1 MHVLWSSTSSH
12 KSRDGSTELDV
23 EGAAPESFVIGES
36 DTEATDVEK
45 TSDFQ
50 NSPPLFS
57 EYSVYIG
64 YLDSFYYRSFSFRI
78 NIKALLRTFKKE
90 KSALF

>member
-1 MHVLWSSTSSH
+1 M
-12 KSRDGSTELDV
+12 DV

-57 EYSVYIG
+57 EYSVYIC

-78 NIKALLRTFKKE
+78 NIKVLLRTFKKE

>member
-1 MHVLWSSTSSH
+1 MFSQAN
-12 KSRDGSTELDV
+12 V
-23 EGAAPESFVIGES
+23 EGAAPGESFVIGES
-36 DTEATDVEK
+36 DTEAIDVEK

-50 NSPPLFS
+50 NFPPLFS
-57 EYSVYIG
+57 EYSVYIC
-64 YLDSFYYRSFSFRI
+64 YLIDSFYYRSFSFRI

>member
-1 MHVLWSSTSSH
+1 M
-12 KSRDGSTELDV
+12 

-57 EYSVYIG
+57 EYSVYIC

-90 KSALF
+90 KKRSVLNKRPYVNERDAVWYFCLHL

>member
-1 MHVLWSSTSSH
+1 M
-12 KSRDGSTELDV
+12 DV

-36 DTEATDVEK
+36 GTEAFDVEK

-57 EYSVYIG
+57 EYWVYIVT
-64 YLDSFYYRSFSFRI
+64 LIISVI
-78 NIKALLRTFKKE
+78 VPLVLK
-90 KSALF
+90 

>member
-1 MHVLWSSTSSH
+1 MYFGVLRQAINHV
-12 KSRDGSTELDV
+12 TELPNWMWKV
-23 EGAAPESFVIGES
+23 LHPKALLLVKA
-36 DTEATDVEK
+36 TLKLATDVEK

-57 EYSVYIG
+57 EYSVYIC
-64 YLDSFYYRSFSFRI
+64 YLDSFYYRSLSFRI